1 MTQSVAALHMVAH
14 KKHNAILLEAAKT
27 FIGPDT
33 QIGMPPATLTPTWLD
48 NYDSQDGSQ
57 KCLTRNWEVPA
68 YVTKFWQQL
77 EEGTICCFFAI

>member
-1 MTQSVAALHMVAH
+1 MTQSVAELHMVPH

-48 NYDSQDGSQ
+48 NYVSQDGSQ
-57 KCLTRNWEVPA
+57 NCLTIEDC
-68 YVTKFWQQL
+68 KFG
-77 EEGTICCFFAI
+77 EMEGSSLCR